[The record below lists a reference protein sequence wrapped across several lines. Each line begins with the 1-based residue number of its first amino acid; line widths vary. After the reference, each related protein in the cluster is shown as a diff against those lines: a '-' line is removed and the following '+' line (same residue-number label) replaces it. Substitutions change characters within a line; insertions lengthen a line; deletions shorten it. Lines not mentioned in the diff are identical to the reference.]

1 MPSEKTTRKVRPTT
15 PRLSLI
21 PMVTPHSGH
30 PEPYN
35 TLFINRDKPEEHNG
49 CGHDAQHGKEHSAYQ
64 LTAACS
70 VQCTSLK
77 DFRIVQMFLMVMMV
91 MAIKASIDIVV
102 HIDSLLWSCKD
113 STLIGK
119 KLNFWLYFCVRGGVK
134 SYLLLYYWHTH
145 RDARGSRAVYLY
157 PELPQPALLH
167 LN

>member
-35 TLFINRDKPEEHNG
+35 TLFINRDKPRR
-49 CGHDAQHGKEHSAYQ
+49 AQWLWPRRSARQRASAYQ
-64 LTAACS
+64 LAAACG

-119 KLNFWLYFCVRGGVK
+119 KLNFWLYFCVRGG
-134 SYLLLYYWHTH
+134 
-145 RDARGSRAVYLY
+145 
-157 PELPQPALLH
+157 
-167 LN
+167 